1 MLVSTRQ
8 AGVRVFPP
16 ETPRGESRHG
26 VLRESATWL
35 SARPAAAD
43 FPSAGGVR
51 KWQGGRPGRL
61 NSDHRHSAPSG
72 SLTGVGNDPRFGV

>member
-1 MLVSTRQ
+1 MAGFSRPLKRLLGLWVMLVNVLTGGSW
-8 AGVRVFPP
+8 VFPP

-43 FPSAGGVR
+43 TPSAGGST
-51 KWQGGRPGRL
+51 GGRQRL
-61 NSDHRHSAPSG
+61 LA
-72 SLTGVGNDPRFGV
+72 